1 MSLYPDDSL
10 TLHTDLYQIN
20 MMQTYWELGRHN
32 RNSVFEVFFRSMP
45 FENGY
50 AIFAGLERMVNYLN
64 NLRFTETDISY
75 LRELDYPEDFLDYL
89 AQLRFTGTV
98 RSVQE
103 GELVFANEPLVQIEG
118 PLAECQ
124 LIETAVLNIINFQT
138 LIATKASRIK
148 SVIGDDP
155 LLEFGTRRAQE
166 MDAAIWGTRAAYIG
180 GADATSNVRAAKIFG
195 IKPSGTHAHALV
207 QSYGNDY
214 EAFKAYAQTHKDC
227 VFLVD
232 TYDTLNIGVP
242 AAIRVAREFGDKI
255 NFQGVRIDSGD
266 MAYIS
271 KKVRQQLDEAGFT
284 NAKIYASNDLDESTI
299 LNLKMQRAKIDVWGV
314 GTKLITAYDQ
324 PALGAV
330 YKLVSMEDDQGE
342 MQDTIKLSSNA
353 EKVST
358 PGKKQIWRI
367 TRESDGK
374 SEGDY
379 ITFDGER
386 PDQSE
391 EIYMFHPVHTF
402 INKNVRDFAAKPL
415 LKEIFV
421 KGQQVYPLPTLEE
434 IKTFAEAN
442 LTELWD
448 EYKRNLTPQPYPVDL
463 SQELWNHKM
472 RLISQVRTKVSGMK
486 LD

>member
-284 NAKIYASNDLDESTI
+284 DAKIYAS
-299 LNLKMQRAKIDVWGV
+299 
-314 GTKLITAYDQ
+314 
-324 PALGAV
+324 
-330 YKLVSMEDDQGE
+330 
-342 MQDTIKLSSNA
+342 
-353 EKVST
+353 
-358 PGKKQIWRI
+358 
-367 TRESDGK
+367 
-374 SEGDY
+374 
-379 ITFDGER
+379 
-386 PDQSE
+386 
-391 EIYMFHPVHTF
+391 
-402 INKNVRDFAAKPL
+402 
-415 LKEIFV
+415 
-421 KGQQVYPLPTLEE
+421 
-434 IKTFAEAN
+434 
-442 LTELWD
+442 
-448 EYKRNLTPQPYPVDL
+448 
-463 SQELWNHKM
+463 
-472 RLISQVRTKVSGMK
+472 
-486 LD
+486 

>member
-1 MSLYPDDSL
+1 MKIKMSLNIYITMSLYPDDSL

-284 NAKIYASNDLDESTI
+284 DAKIYASNDLDESTI

-379 ITFDGER
+379 ITL
-386 PDQSE
+386 
-391 EIYMFHPVHTF
+391 M
-402 INKNVRDFAAKPL
+402 VRDQTRVRKSTCSIPCTPL
-415 LKEIFV
+415 LIKMYATLLLNRYLKKFLS
-421 KGQQVYPLPTLEE
+421 KASKFTLCLP
-434 IKTFAEAN
+434 
-442 LTELWD
+442 
-448 EYKRNLTPQPYPVDL
+448 
-463 SQELWNHKM
+463 
-472 RLISQVRTKVSGMK
+472 
-486 LD
+486 